1 MGFTTRLDNKMS
13 CGNGWFAESKHC
25 ARNNQGNR
33 IWQNQ
38 TDSVW
43 ADFLDCFHNV
53 RRNVMKKIKHIH
65 RYVCIA
71 LVTLFFVP
79 SGSVVMAAT
88 RANAETVVTS
98 SDLYD
103 AMAARTREDVAARGA
118 IQKFLGKAEVRRV
131 AAGAGLDLKQVQS
144 AVSVLSGAEL
154 QAVANQA
161 QVVDDTLVGE
171 GSIVITTTALIIG
184 LLVLIIILVA

>member
-1 MGFTTRLDNKMS
+1 
-13 CGNGWFAESKHC
+13 
-25 ARNNQGNR
+25 
-33 IWQNQ
+33 
-38 TDSVW
+38 
-43 ADFLDCFHNV
+43 
-53 RRNVMKKIKHIH
+53 
-65 RYVCIA
+65 
-71 LVTLFFVP
+71 
-79 SGSVVMAAT
+79 MAAT